1 MNEAKCNDTVFG
13 EMTYKHRW
21 YKEQEISI
29 FGKIWNITVVAKAY
43 SGKTITNKQQDS
55 YTKFIENEGKYTE
68 TIENEL
74 KNYVNNNLLELAE
87 NWTAARRIDS
97 KEDLSQVV
105 TPKTILFKQDG
116 MAV

>member
-29 FGKIWNITVVAKAY
+29 FGKIWNTTVVAKAY

-68 TIENEL
+68 TIPDCWKGRL
-74 KNYVNNNLLELAE
+74 V
-87 NWTAARRIDS
+87 
-97 KEDLSQVV
+97 
-105 TPKTILFKQDG
+105 
-116 MAV
+116 

>member
-1 MNEAKCNDTVFG
+1 MK
-13 EMTYKHRW
+13 KIL
-21 YKEQEISI
+21 EI
-29 FGKIWNITVVAKAY
+29 
-43 SGKTITNKQQDS
+43 
-55 YTKFIENEGKYTE
+55 
-68 TIENEL
+68 IENEL

-116 MAV
+116 MAVLLLDCVWDAENGVGVKFIPEVSIGIQDLFL